1 MKARQ
6 RASEGVLEVV
16 ELKLS
21 SWYNTGRE
29 VMTMAQ
35 SKAHMAATN
44 RYAKKAYDRIAF
56 DVRRDAEI
64 NGDVIR
70 AHAEAMGE
78 SVNAFLKRAVAEAI
92 ERDNTKAADKE
103 E

>member
-1 MKARQ
+1 
-6 RASEGVLEVV
+6 
-16 ELKLS
+16 
-21 SWYNTGRE
+21 
-29 VMTMAQ
+29 MAQ

-70 AHAEAMGE
+70 AHAEVMGE
-78 SVNAFLKRAVAEAI
+78 SVNSFLKRAVAEAI
-92 ERDNTKAADKE
+92 ERDKAHIAADKTEKE

>member
-1 MKARQ
+1 
-6 RASEGVLEVV
+6 
-16 ELKLS
+16 
-21 SWYNTGRE
+21 
-29 VMTMAQ
+29 MAQ

-78 SVNAFLKRAVAEAI
+78 SVNAF
-92 ERDNTKAADKE
+92 
-103 E
+103 

>member
-16 ELKLS
+16 ELTLS

-44 RYAKKAYDRIAF
+44 RYAKKAYDRFAF
-56 DVRRDAEI
+56 DVWRDAEI

-70 AHAEAMGE
+70 THAE
-78 SVNAFLKRAVAEAI
+78 SVGASVIDFIIKAVAVAI
-92 ERDNTKAADKE
+92 
-103 E
+103 